1 MNVDLLNVDFK
12 NMVANDKSVLSLFTD
27 EKDEKINPT
36 YYNKKTSLECI
47 DSMIIAFGKEAVI
60 NYCVIC
66 AYKYVW
72 RCENKDNFKEDLRKA
87 QWYLNKALELS
98 TGELSFLSIM
108 QQANEISCIIN
119 QMIEQRKKENEE
131 A

>member
-1 MNVDLLNVDFK
+1 MNADLINVDFK
-12 NMVANDKSVLSLFTD
+12 NMVANDESVLAVFKD

-60 NYCVIC
+60 NYCIIC

-72 RCENKDNFKEDLRKA
+72 RCENKSNFEEDLHKA
-87 QWYLNKALELS
+87 QWYLDKAFEL
-98 TGELSFLSIM
+98 GNGKWSFLSIM
-108 QQANEISCIIN
+108 EQADDINCIISR
-119 QMIEQRKKENEE
+119 MIEQHKKENEE